1 MVWNSFHACFLF
13 KFLASL
19 ALNFLREISCNI
31 FARKNFSRE
40 LVQSVKRTHGE
51 KSSLE
56 FKIWLFYFLEFIE
69 KYIYNTIG
77 YLELQKVHKQY
88 KVEVD
93 ELKKKLCMLTLF
105 YWFKCLDQIK
115 LTVHLTRKTPL
126 PLTAVYKTE

>member
-1 MVWNSFHACFLF
+1 M
-13 KFLASL
+13 
-19 ALNFLREISCNI
+19 
-31 FARKNFSRE
+31 
-40 LVQSVKRTHGE
+40 THGE

-93 ELKKKLCMLTLF
+93 ELKKKLQFVDASLTENLANSSH
-105 YWFKCLDQIK
+105 FKFHISHDSAKQDEFQE
-115 LTVHLTRKTPL
+115 VFR
-126 PLTAVYKTE
+126 

>member
-1 MVWNSFHACFLF
+1 M
-13 KFLASL
+13 
-19 ALNFLREISCNI
+19 
-31 FARKNFSRE
+31 
-40 LVQSVKRTHGE
+40 THGE

-93 ELKKKLCMLTLF
+93 ELKKKLQFVDASLTENLVNF
-105 YWFKCLDQIK
+105 SHFKFHISHDSAKQDEFQE
-115 LTVHLTRKTPL
+115 VFR
-126 PLTAVYKTE
+126 